1 MKPILRSRVAWHE
14 GMLVSPHHFQ
24 QNDLHHEAQL
34 ATRIQALSPY
44 AWGVVSVA
52 FDTRALVS
60 GQCRLT
66 SFEGLLPD
74 GLPVVFR
81 DGDELAPPVRGIN
94 EHFSTT
100 QQSLEVFLGVLK
112 ERPLA
117 SNIANDP
124 AQRARFRARNR
135 PVVDTHSGA
144 TELEVP
150 FADPIVA
157 ILFGNENRDDYVCV
171 ALGELVRNGTSGFA
185 LHPTYVPP
193 LLRVAGSE
201 FVFDGLKRVVASA
214 TARRKALAEERR
226 QRDATTIE
234 YNATDITRFLLL
246 NALDTFIPRLRYYS
260 ELGDCSS
267 REAYLELVSL
277 AGALCTLSATEDPS
291 TFPDFHYTELRRT
304 FEPLFARLMGLLSV
318 SLAGRFV
325 VVPLSSRD
333 DGMHFGEIGDD
344 RILRDDS
351 RWFLVLHSD
360 IPEAHV
366 VQNAPR
372 LAKVASWDGIA
383 PLLTSAMRG
392 AAIEH
397 ELRPPKEIPVRAGAV
412 YFSIPTADPYS
423 RMIRSERKVAV
434 YLPPPF
440 DPKRVRIELCAIL
453 PT

>member
-1 MKPILRSRVAWHE
+1 MTSNIRSRVAWHE

-24 QNDLHHEAQL
+24 QNDLHHETQL
-34 ATRIQALSPY
+34 ATRVSALTPY
-44 AWGVVSVA
+44 AWGVISVS

-60 GQCRLT
+60 GQCRIT
-66 SFEGLLPD
+66 GFEGLFPD
-74 GLPVVFR
+74 GLAIVFR
-81 DGDELAPPVRGIN
+81 DGDDLAPPARAIDERFG
-94 EHFSTT
+94 TT
-100 QQSLEVFLGVLK
+100 QQSLEVFLGVQK
-112 ERPLA
+112 ERP
-117 SNIANDP
+117 IAANVTNDP
-124 AQRARFRARNR
+124 NARARFRARTR
-135 PVVDTHSGA
+135 PVVDTSSGA
-144 TELEVP
+144 TELEIP
-150 FADPIVA
+150 FADPIVT

-171 ALGELVRNGTSGFA
+171 SIGEIVRNGTSGYS
-185 LHPTYVPP
+185 LHPTFVPP
-193 LLRVAGSE
+193 LLRVSGSE

-214 TARRKALAEERR
+214 TARRKSIAEERR
-226 QRDATTIE
+226 QRDAATVE

-246 NALDTFIPRLRYYS
+246 NALDTFIPRLRYFS
-260 ELGDCSS
+260 ELGDCSA

-277 AGALCTLSATEDPS
+277 AGALCTLSGNEDPS
-291 TFPDFHYTELRRT
+291 TFPDFHYTDLRRT
-304 FEPLFARLMGLLSV
+304 FEPLFARLMTLLSV
-318 SLAGRFV
+318 ALAGRYV

-344 RILRDDS
+344 RILRDGS
-351 RWFLVLHSD
+351 RWYLVVHSD

-392 AAIEH
+392 VAIEH

-412 YFSIPTADPYS
+412 YFGMPPADPFA
-423 RMIRSERKVAV
+423 RTIRTERKIAV

-453 PT
+453 PA